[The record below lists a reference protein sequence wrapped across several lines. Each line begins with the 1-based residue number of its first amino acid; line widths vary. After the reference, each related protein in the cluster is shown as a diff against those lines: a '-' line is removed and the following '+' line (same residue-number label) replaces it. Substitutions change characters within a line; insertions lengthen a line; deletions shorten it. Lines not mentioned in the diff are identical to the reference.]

1 VTAQTVTFGS
11 GSTNSFSALGAGTDY
26 VSNWTISDDV
36 TTNEAPL
43 TGSLGASDRIVDLT
57 SLKLYWWADAN
68 PTTTDIQ
75 FQIALANSGAN
86 GYQSAN
92 TNANGA
98 DTTVATELRRTR
110 TSTVYYG
117 FQKQD
122 TGNVRFSTYTSSG
135 NYVYVDGSTSTYPNR
150 RLRGQ
155 ITVESVPNS
164 PTSLTSSSV
173 NAVAVTLTWTI
184 PTDLGT
190 AAGINGY
197 RVLQKPNALANTNAN
212 WSVATVS
219 GQASL
224 GDTGSSANTATVT
237 GLKPGTSYDFMVAAL
252 NSVTD
257 SLLTDNTQSYS
268 NTIAHTGTL
277 SSVYTV
283 RTTGGVYDGTN
294 WVTPIPTVYLDFP
307 LASGTTYTA
316 NSITSSVVI
325 TYPVGNTVP
334 FSSGQVATITTGV
347 SNIDTANV
355 SITTNTTARTISYNK
370 SVSNGS
376 GSITGNVTAWVNAN
390 VQVYNGSTWLNLNF
404 D

>member
-1 VTAQTVTFGS
+1 
-11 GSTNSFSALGAGTDY
+11 
-26 VSNWTISDDV
+26 
-36 TTNEAPL
+36 
-43 TGSLGASDRIVDLT
+43 
-57 SLKLYWWADAN
+57 
-68 PTTTDIQ
+68 
-75 FQIALANSGAN
+75 
-86 GYQSAN
+86 
-92 TNANGA
+92 
-98 DTTVATELRRTR
+98 
-110 TSTVYYG
+110 
-117 FQKQD
+117 
-122 TGNVRFSTYTSSG
+122 
-135 NYVYVDGSTSTYPNR
+135 
-150 RLRGQ
+150 
-155 ITVESVPNS
+155 
-164 PTSLTSSSV
+164 
-173 NAVAVTLTWTI
+173 
-184 PTDLGT
+184 
-190 AAGINGY
+190 
-197 RVLQKPNALANTNAN
+197 
-212 WSVATVS
+212 
-219 GQASL
+219 
-224 GDTGSSANTATVT
+224 
-237 GLKPGTSYDFMVAAL
+237 MVAAL